1 MSAKITLGHGS
12 GGKLTQRLI
21 DEVFKP
27 HLRSKA
33 LDEADDAAVVTFA
46 SERIVTTTDGFTVR
60 PLFFP
65 GGDIGK
71 LAVCGTVND
80 LVVCGAVP
88 KYLTVGFIIEEGF
101 EIEKLSLIVES
112 FSREC
117 RAARVEVVA
126 ADTKVVERGKG
137 DGVFITVAGIGSLYP
152 GAGLGTGRIS
162 EGDVV
167 IVSGDIGDHG
177 AAIVLARGELN
188 IQADIISD
196 CASLHDLVLP
206 ILEQSPDAVKFM
218 RDATRGGVATVMNEI
233 SSKAGH
239 DVLLV
244 EHDMPVK
251 PPVEGLCEMLGMSPW
266 YLANEGT
273 IVLIVVR
280 EAASTVLNR
289 LRSNP
294 LGKNAAMIGEILE
307 AKGEQPRVYL
317 QTRSRGKRILDSLV
331 SDQLPRIC

>member
-1 MSAKITLGHGS
+1 MSANITLGHGS

-27 HLRSKA
+27 HLQSIA
-33 LDEADDAAVVTFA
+33 LDEADDAAVVFMG
-46 SERIVTTTDGFTVR
+46 SERLVTTTDAFTVR

-88 KYLTVGFIIEEGF
+88 KYLTAAFIIEEGF
-101 EIEKLSLIVES
+101 ETEKLALIVES
-112 FSREC
+112 FAREC
-117 RAARVEVVA
+117 RRARVEVVA

-152 GAGLGTGRIS
+152 GADLGIRHIS
-162 EGDVV
+162 EGDVI

-177 AAIVLARGELN
+177 AAIVLARNELN
-188 IQADIISD
+188 IQADIRSD
-196 CASLHDLVLP
+196 CACLHDLVLP
-206 ILEQSPDAVKFM
+206 ILEQFPGAVKFM

-233 SSKAGH
+233 TLKAARNA
-239 DVLLV
+239 LLV
-244 EHDMPVK
+244 AQNMPVK

-273 IVLIVVR
+273 IVLIAAR
-280 EAASTVLNR
+280 DAASAVLNQ
-289 LRSNP
+289 LRSHP
-294 LGKNAAMIGEILE
+294 LGKNAAVIGEIMGAAELT
-307 AKGEQPRVYL
+307 PYVYL
-317 QTRSRGKRILDSLV
+317 QTPSRGRRILDALV
-331 SDQLPRIC
+331 ADQLPRIC

>member
-27 HLRSKA
+27 HLRSIA
-33 LDEADDAAVVTFA
+33 LDEADDAAVVTLG
-46 SERIVTTTDGFTVR
+46 SERIVATTDGFTVR

-88 KYLTVGFIIEEGF
+88 QYLTVGFIIEEGF

-117 RAARVEVVA
+117 QAARVEVVA

-137 DGVFITVAGIGSLYP
+137 DGVFITVAGFGSLYP
-152 GAGLGTGRIS
+152 GADLGAGRIS
-162 EGDVV
+162 DGDVV

-188 IQADIISD
+188 IQADICSD

-206 ILEQSPDAVKFM
+206 ILEQFPDAVKFM

-233 SSKAGH
+233 SLKSGR

-244 EHDMPVK
+244 EQDMPVK

-273 IVLIVVR
+273 IVLIVAR
-280 EAASTVLNR
+280 EAASAVLSR
-289 LRSNP
+289 LRSHP
-294 LGKNAAMIGEILE
+294 LGNNAAVIGEMS
-307 AKGEQPRVYL
+307 AAMGDQPRVYL

>member
-21 DEVFKP
+21 EDVFMP
-27 HLRSKA
+27 HLRSAA
-33 LDEADDAAVVTFA
+33 LDASDDAALISIG

-88 KYLTVGFIIEEGF
+88 KYLTAAFIIEEGF
-101 EIEKLSLIVES
+101 ELETLALIAGS

-117 RAARVEVVA
+117 RSAGVEVVA

-137 DGVFITVAGIGSLYP
+137 DGVFITAAGIGSLQP
-152 GAGLGTGRIS
+152 GVDLGTSRIC

-177 AAIVLARGELN
+177 AAILLARGELN
-188 IQADIISD
+188 IRADIDSD

-206 ILEQSPDAVKFM
+206 VLKGFPSAVKFM
-218 RDATRGGVATVMNEI
+218 RDATRGGVATVLNEI
-233 SSKAGH
+233 ASKSGCR
-239 DVLLV
+239 VLV
-244 EHDMPVK
+244 EEDRIPVK
-251 PPVEGLCEMLGMSPW
+251 PQVEGLCEMLGMSPW

-273 IVLIVVR
+273 LVLIVDRDTAPAV
-280 EAASTVLNR
+280 VDR
-289 LRSNP
+289 LRAHP
-294 LGKNAAMIGEILE
+294 LGTHAAVIGNISNAAE
-307 AKGEQPRVYL
+307 ASPCVYL
-317 QTRSRGKRILDSLV
+317 QTPSRGRRILDSLV

>member
-27 HLRSKA
+27 HLRSAA
-33 LDEADDAAVVTFA
+33 LEEADDAAVVSLGNEQLVA
-46 SERIVTTTDGFTVR
+46 TTDGFTVR

-88 KYLTVGFIIEEGF
+88 RYLTAAFIIEEGF
-101 EIEKLSLIVES
+101 ETEKLGRIAAS

-117 RAARVEVVA
+117 HNARVEVVA

-137 DGVFITVAGIGSLYP
+137 DGVFIMVAGIGKLLDGFSP
-152 GAGLGTGRIS
+152 GAGRIRA
-162 EGDVV
+162 GDAV

-177 AAIVLARGELN
+177 AAILLARGELN
-188 IQADIISD
+188 IQADIVSD

-206 ILEQSPDAVKFM
+206 LLAQFPDAVSFM
-218 RDATRGGVATVMNEI
+218 RDATRGGLATVVNEI
-233 SSKAGH
+233 ASKTGRH
-239 DVLLV
+239 VLLD
-244 EHDMPVK
+244 EERIPVK

-273 IVLIVVR
+273 VVLIVAQ
-280 EAASTVLNR
+280 EAAEAVLQR
-289 LRSNP
+289 LRSHE
-294 LGKNAAMIGEILE
+294 LGRNAAVIGEVLGRE
-307 AKGEQPRVYL
+307 EGQSRVYL
-317 QTRSRGKRILDSLV
+317 QTRSRGRRILDSLV

>member
-1 MSAKITLGHGS
+1 MSEKITLGHGS

-21 DEVFKP
+21 DEIFKP
-27 HLRSKA
+27 HINSGA
-33 LDEADDAAVVTFA
+33 LDEGDDAAVVTLG
-46 SERIVTTTDGFTVR
+46 SEQLVTTTDGFTVR

-101 EIEKLSLIVES
+101 DTEKLSLIVKS
-112 FSREC
+112 FAREC
-117 RAARVEVVA
+117 KAACVEVVA

-137 DGVFITVAGIGSLYP
+137 DGVFITVAGIGSLAP
-152 GAGLGTGRIS
+152 GLSFGAGRIS
-162 EGDVV
+162 DGDVV
-167 IVSGDIGDHG
+167 IVSGEIGDHG

-188 IQADIISD
+188 IQADITSD

-206 ILEQSPDAVKFM
+206 TIAQFPGAVKFM
-218 RDATRGGVATVMNEI
+218 RDATRGGLATVLNEI
-233 SSKAGH
+233 STKTGRH
-239 DVLLV
+239 VRLV
-244 EHDMPVK
+244 EENMPVK
-251 PPVEGLCEMLGMSPW
+251 PAVEGLCEMLGMSPW

-273 IVLIVVR
+273 IVLVVEPD
-280 EAASTVLNR
+280 EAPSVLKQ
-289 LRSNP
+289 LRSHAH
-294 LGKNAAMIGEILE
+294 GKNAAVIGEILE
-307 AKGEQPRVYL
+307 AAEGQPRVYL
-317 QTRSRGKRILDSLV
+317 QTPSRGRRILDSLV

>member
-1 MSAKITLGHGS
+1 MSEKITLGHGS

-27 HLRSKA
+27 SFNSSA
-33 LDEADDAAVVTFA
+33 LEEADDAAVV
-46 SERIVTTTDGFTVR
+46 SLGSDQLVTTTDGFTVR

-88 KYLTVGFIIEEGF
+88 RYLTAGFIIEEGF
-101 EIEKLSLIVES
+101 EIKELSRIVES

-117 RAARVEVVA
+117 ASARVEVVA

-137 DGVFITVAGIGSLYP
+137 DGVFITVAGIGSMASGPAP
-152 GAGLGTGRIS
+152 GAGRIA
-162 EGDVV
+162 EGDRI
-167 IVSGDIGDHG
+167 IVSGDMGDHG
-177 AAIVLARGELN
+177 AAIVLARGDLN
-188 IQADIISD
+188 IQADIVSD

-206 ILEQSPDAVKFM
+206 VLAQLQGAVTFM
-218 RDATRGGVATVMNEI
+218 RDATRGGVATVLNEV
-233 SSKAGH
+233 SMKTGRH
-239 DVLLV
+239 VQLF
-244 EHDMPVK
+244 EEDMPVK
-251 PPVEGLCEMLGMSPW
+251 PAVEGLCEMLGLSPW

-273 IVLIVVR
+273 IVLIVDR
-280 EAASTVLNR
+280 DATSQVLNQ
-289 LRSNP
+289 LRSHR
-294 LGKNAAMIGEILE
+294 LGKNAAVIGEVGE
-307 AKGEQPRVYL
+307 MPGEQPRVYL
-317 QTRSRGKRILDSLV
+317 QTRSRGRRILDSLI

>member
-21 DEVFKP
+21 EEVFKP
-27 HLRSKA
+27 HMHSSA
-33 LDEADDAAVVTFA
+33 LDEADDAAVVTMG
-46 SERIVTTTDGFTVR
+46 SERIVATTDGFTVR

-88 KYLTVGFIIEEGF
+88 RYLTAGFILEEGF
-101 EIEKLSLIVES
+101 EIAKLSLIVES

-117 RAARVEVVA
+117 RNARVEVVA

-137 DGVFITVAGIGSLYP
+137 DGVFITVAGFGSPYP
-152 GAGLGTGRIS
+152 GINPAIASIS
-162 EGDVV
+162 AGDVV

-177 AAIVLARGELN
+177 AAIVLAREELN
-188 IQADIISD
+188 IQADITSD

-206 ILEQSPDAVKFM
+206 LFEQFPGELKFM

-233 SSKAGH
+233 SLKSGH
-239 DVLLV
+239 HVLLK
-244 EHDMPVK
+244 EGDIPVK

-273 IVLIVVR
+273 IVLIAAR
-280 EAASTVLNR
+280 EAASSVVSR
-289 LRSNP
+289 LRSHP
-294 LGKNAAMIGEILE
+294 LGKNAAVIG
-307 AKGEQPRVYL
+307 AVGERAAGQPRVYL

>member
-1 MSAKITLGHGS
+1 MSTKITLGHGS

-27 HLRSKA
+27 HIHSSA
-33 LDEADDAAVVTFA
+33 LDEADDAAVVTLGK
-46 SERIVTTTDGFTVR
+46 ERLVTTTDGFTVR

-88 KYLTVGFIIEEGF
+88 RYLTAGFILEEGF
-101 EIEKLSLIVES
+101 EIEKLSKIVES
-112 FSREC
+112 FSQEC
-117 RAARVEVVA
+117 QRAGVEVVA

-137 DGVFITVAGIGSLYP
+137 DGVFITVTGIGHLSP
-152 GAGLGTGRIS
+152 GLTPVAGRIS

-167 IVSGDIGDHG
+167 IVSGEIGDHG

-188 IQADIISD
+188 IQADISSD
-196 CASLHDLVLP
+196 CASLNDLVLP
-206 ILEQSPDAVKFM
+206 ILEQSPSAVKFM
-218 RDATRGGVATVMNEI
+218 RDATRGGVATVLNEI
-233 SSKAGH
+233 ALKTGH
-239 DVLLV
+239 HVHLV
-244 EHDMPVK
+244 EEDMPVK
-251 PPVEGLCEMLGMSPW
+251 PAVEGLCEMLGMSPW

-273 IVLIVVR
+273 IVLIIAAD
-280 EAASTVLNR
+280 EAPAVLKQ
-289 LRSNP
+289 LRSHT
-294 LGKNAAMIGEILE
+294 LGKNAAVIGEICE
-307 AKGEQPRVYL
+307 ATGDQPRVYL
-317 QTRSRGKRILDSLV
+317 RTRSRGKRILDSLV